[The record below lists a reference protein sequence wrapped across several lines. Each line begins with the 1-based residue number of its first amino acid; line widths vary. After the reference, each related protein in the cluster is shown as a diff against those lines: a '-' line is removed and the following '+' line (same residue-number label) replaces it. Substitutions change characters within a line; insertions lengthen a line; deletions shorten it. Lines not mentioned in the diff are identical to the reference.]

1 VNKWVHRKDVRSE
14 VTASQSGIL
23 RKAQHAPGDVISHRP
38 VLASNG
44 PAVKKLARSFCT
56 AAGLGACEVNALA
69 STTTVPDTGDV
80 TTAPTERNTSH
91 MAMTSFKQGT
101 LVNVTGEAQVR
112 HPASNA
118 STAFLAP
125 PTGAVPVNVAPPD
138 TARYEA
144 RVTGDSPP
152 KLSAIGTEDA
162 LAFEPLASLE
172 AWVASRWW
180 NPRRRAGRAGGGP
193 RGVGGGGGGGG
204 QNGKSLPH
212 TTRACA
218 VPRENARHGVDTGR
232 HGRVTNG
239 RAPAVCVGDAR
250 RHLSSSIVGSGETVD
265 PSYRSRDTGHRFADP
280 SCFHL
285 TGGLDRRPL
294 LLVFAWN
301 RALES
306 QTLSIFF
313 PPHKK
318 NVCETVRNV
327 T

>member
-1 VNKWVHRKDVRSE
+1 MNKWVHRKDVRSE

-56 AAGLGACEVNALA
+56 AAGFGVCEVNALA

-180 NPRRRAGRAGGGP
+180 NPRRRAAGAGGWEMGNRFHTQLARVPCRGRTPDTAWTLDAMAASRTAAPP
-193 RGVGGGGGGGG
+193 RCVLVMRDATCRPR
-204 QNGKSLPH
+204 SS
-212 TTRACA
+212 A
-218 VPRENARHGVDTGR
+218 VAKRLTPR
-232 HGRVTNG
+232 
-239 RAPAVCVGDAR
+239 
-250 RHLSSSIVGSGETVD
+250 
-265 PSYRSRDTGHRFADP
+265 TGHATPVTVLPTLPASISPVALIDVLFCSFSPGIGRSNHKRFP
-280 SCFHL
+280 FFFRL
-285 TGGLDRRPL
+285 T
-294 LLVFAWN
+294 
-301 RALES
+301 
-306 QTLSIFF
+306 
-313 PPHKK
+313 KK
-318 NVCETVRNV
+318 TYAKQSET
-327 T
+327 